1 MVLGNVTLHQLGHF
15 LILMTYMSF
24 CRIGLYT
31 EYMREEDTINLEIAV
46 WMSIVIVAFRTSFH
60 AEGAH
65 RIINPYINVLNTI
78 IRRRLHVILTRYLE
92 QECVCKNHVQ
102 CDISPNILTSEII
115 LPSYEHFL
123 HYILVKSLSKFSIV
137 GESEILSKYGKN
149 YHHDSIS
156 QNQWILLSI
165 LSPVNHGRRSQVSLW
180 HQFLFC

>member
-1 MVLGNVTLHQLGHF
+1 
-15 LILMTYMSF
+15 
-24 CRIGLYT
+24 
-31 EYMREEDTINLEIAV
+31 
-46 WMSIVIVAFRTSFH
+46 MSIVIVAFRTSFH

-65 RIINPYINVLNTI
+65 RTINPYFNVLNTI

-123 HYILVKSLSKFSIV
+123 HYIQEKGFSRFSI
-137 GESEILSKYGKN
+137 GSESEILSKYGKT
-149 YHHDSIS
+149 ITMIVLARG
-156 QNQWILLSI
+156 QWILLSI

-180 HQFLFC
+180 HKFLLLKETSSSTNC